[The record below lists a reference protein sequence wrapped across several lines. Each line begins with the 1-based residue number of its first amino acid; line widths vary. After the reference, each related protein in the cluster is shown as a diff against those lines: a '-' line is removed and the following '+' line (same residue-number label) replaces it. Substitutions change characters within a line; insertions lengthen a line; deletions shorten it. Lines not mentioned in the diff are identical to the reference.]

1 MPFKTNASIS
11 KGGQGNPLLDSLT
24 PPGDAT
30 GRKAVA
36 GVVWREAS
44 SVEDFLSKANPKSK
58 AVRIFWKTWRII
70 LNNPT
75 LRNAQK

>member
-1 MPFKTNASIS
+1 MPYKQMLPFIREAKET
-11 KGGQGNPLLDSLT
+11 
-24 PPGDAT
+24 PGDAT

-44 SVEDFLSKANPKSK
+44 SVEDFLSAANLP
-58 AVRIFWKTWRII
+58 WRII

>member
-1 MPFKTNASIS
+1 MVVGKVIQCLTKQMLDIF

-36 GVVWREAS
+36 GVVCREAS
-44 SVEDFLSKANPKSK
+44 SVAALG
-58 AVRIFWKTWRII
+58 RIVWVK
-70 LNNPT
+70 PT
-75 LRNAQK
+75 LNQKQ